1 MGIITIA
8 FAGLYCKSIFL
19 AIKKMIIKD
28 IAEFCRP
35 FAVGNRSTFEGYQ
48 SLKIATPTTGK

>member
-8 FAGLYCKSIFL
+8 FAGFYCESIFL
-19 AIKKMIIKD
+19 DIKKMVIKH

-48 SLKIATPTTGK
+48 SLKIAMPTTGK